1 MGDSSYSRGI
11 DLSCADS
18 SGTLPVTSDFTVA
31 GGLAAV
37 TTNLPF
43 LSDED
48 CKPLKEDADK
58 SVVSLQFYNLPGSHS
73 SKGKRK
79 ESLEPSDGSGVEKEE
94 TFMDDWDDIVK

>member
-1 MGDSSYSRGI
+1 M
-11 DLSCADS
+11 
-18 SGTLPVTSDFTVA
+18 TSDFTVA

-48 CKPLKEDADK
+48 GKPLKEDADK
-58 SVVSLQFYNLPGSHS
+58 SVVSLEFYNLPSHS
-73 SKGKRK
+73 SKVKRR